1 MKSSHPLAR
10 IALYTLALR
19 QRRTAAWRPLGLA
32 LAASM
37 ALGGPA
43 RAASDPAVEAQLKLL
58 ADRLQQLERR
68 NLELEQKVKELSR
81 PAAAAPAAPAATAAA
96 AAPVQP
102 APYAAAPIGGTDA
115 DEGDATERSIEVEG
129 SLLAVAQGVNGG
141 GSADGRGANRLNYRG
156 DLGVTVPLGSV
167 GAAQASGFAGL
178 RFGQGAGLSL
188 RPTHTATGNSVP
200 FEGGA
205 GSDETYA
212 IVAQVGAQFTWA
224 LGDGGFNDQPG
235 TRAELTLGKLDLF
248 GLFDQNAV
256 AADEGAQFLNNVF
269 VHNPLLDSG
278 GDIAAD
284 AYGFA
289 PGLRVAYF
297 NEGED
302 ATWGASL
309 GLFGSGDGAAFNG
322 GLGRSLVI
330 GQLEYSPRQINGEP
344 RGTYR
349 LYAWTNGQTTDLTG
363 AAQRHSGYG
372 LSVDQKVGA
381 AWNLFA
387 RWGHRTSGDGNF
399 DRALTLGFEHGG
411 RAWGRGNDAVGLAA
425 GWVKTSGAWRAATAD
440 GTLAG
445 YTASGNEQIL
455 EAYYRLKLNEHFELS
470 PDFQWIRR
478 PGGDGSAP
486 SIKLYGVRASV
497 GF

>member
-1 MKSSHPLAR
+1 MKSAHPLAR
-10 IALYTLALR
+10 TAHSPAGLR
-19 QRRTAAWRPLGLA
+19 QLKPTLLQPMGLA
-32 LAASM
+32 LAACL

-43 RAASDPAVEAQLKLL
+43 LAATDPAVEAQLKLL
-58 ADRLQQLERR
+58 AERMQQLEKR
-68 NLELEQKVKELSR
+68 NQELEKKVQELSR
-81 PAAAAPAAPAATAAA
+81 PAAATAALPVAPAPAVAPAAPSYAA
-96 AAPVQP
+96 AAPVSV
-102 APYAAAPIGGTDA
+102 DA
-115 DEGDATERSIEVEG
+115 DEADAAERSIEVEG

-141 GSADGRGANRLNYRG
+141 GSADGRGTNRLNYRG
-156 DLGVTVPLGSV
+156 DVGVTVPLGSV
-167 GAAQASGFAGL
+167 GAAQATGFAGL
-178 RFGQGAGLSL
+178 RFGQGSGLSL

-200 FEGGA
+200 FEAGS

-212 IVAQVGAQFTWA
+212 IVSQVGAQFTWA
-224 LGDGGFNDQPG
+224 LGDGGFNDLPG

-289 PGLRVAYF
+289 PGLRLAYF

-302 ATWGASL
+302 ASWGASL
-309 GLFGSGDGAAFNG
+309 GLFGAGEGAAFNG

-349 LYAWTNGQTTDLTG
+349 LYAWTNGQTTDLAG
-363 AAQRHSGYG
+363 APQRHSGYG
-372 LSVDQKVGA
+372 LSIDQKVGA

-425 GWVKTSGAWRAATAD
+425 GWVKTSGAWRSATAD

-445 YTASGNEQIL
+445 YSASGGEQIV

-478 PGGDGSAP
+478 PGGDASAP
-486 SIKLYGVRASV
+486 SIKLYGVRAAV